1 MADDPRPIL
10 LRQRRRLG
18 MNEGDSVNVT
28 QGGETVKLPAVLDAG
43 LADGTVR
50 IPAGVAATAKLG
62 ALFGAVSVVRA

>member
-1 MADDPRPIL
+1 
-10 LRQRRRLG
+10 
-18 MNEGDSVNVT
+18 MNAGDSVNVT

-43 LADGTVR
+43 LAEGTVR